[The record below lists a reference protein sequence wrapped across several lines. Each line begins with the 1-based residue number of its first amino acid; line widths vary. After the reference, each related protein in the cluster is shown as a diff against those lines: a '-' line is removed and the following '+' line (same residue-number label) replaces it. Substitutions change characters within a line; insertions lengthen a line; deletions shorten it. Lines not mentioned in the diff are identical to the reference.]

1 MFNKEIRSLFPPDF
15 SYWKASWYKHLSAE
29 RDRFRFNVLV
39 AAFFIA
45 MAIPSGLLL
54 HDVISGRNELLINYI
69 IALICMSGLTIYL
82 LIRRNVRIM
91 APISLAVCIA
101 GFCCAVMLPG
111 SQSFYFLLF
120 FAFPQLA
127 LLLVGNRWGKFW
139 GVGFLG
145 SAVLLYVFRESGTIP
160 DWQITFDNNQLLV
173 ALFTFLLLCVI
184 AFTTDGMYQ
193 KYLIRMVR
201 GLVFDDETG
210 LPGKNVLN
218 LCMKSDRTYVLSI
231 FRIFNFSE
239 LISIFGQNLS
249 TPVLRFG
256 SEQLFALTRNI
267 DCSVFRLTG
276 AEFAILAP
284 VSKESEYNSILR
296 ELETIRDRLQA
307 SPLYSGHHEIH
318 LKYQIGTALIKPEN
332 QHLALKFAD
341 EALKRKQHL
350 TIFDAYPC
358 SLSNKSAE
366 LYQALINNKKHNS
379 FKAFYQPIVNNRSGK
394 IEWLES
400 LMRVHVG
407 EERYDSIHSYMTIAR
422 STGLYPD
429 ITRFMLDNA
438 ARILPTMPYD
448 LSINITMADILDP
461 AFIAHARSICREIAA
476 CPNTLIFEI
485 IESDELSDLEVLKNF
500 IDMIHSHGCKVA
512 IDDFGSG
519 YSNFVNLADLD
530 IDIVKIDGSLVK
542 KSGGDKKVLAIIETI
557 QRLCARSGF
566 KTVAE
571 YVENQSLLN
580 TVKGLKIDYSQGY
593 MFSRP
598 VDTASAFNKAGQ
610 PAYL

>member
-15 SYWKASWYKHLSAE
+15 TYWKASWYKNLSAE
-29 RDRFRFNVLV
+29 RDRFHFNVLV
-39 AAFFIA
+39 AAYIIA
-45 MAIPSGLLL
+45 MAIPLALLL
-54 HDVISGRNELLINYI
+54 HDVISGHSELLINYVV
-69 IALICMSGLTIYL
+69 ALICMSGLTIYL

-91 APISLAVCIA
+91 APISLALCVA
-101 GFCCAVMLPG
+101 GFCCAVVLPG
-111 SQSFYFLLF
+111 SQSVYFLIF

-127 LLLVGNRWGKFW
+127 ILLVGNRRGGLWGA
-139 GVGFLG
+139 GFLFCT
-145 SAVLLYVFRESGTIP
+145 VLLYAFKEAAIIP
-160 DWQITFDNNQLLV
+160 GWQANFNISQLII
-173 ALFTFLLLCVI
+173 ALFTFLVLFAI
-184 AFTTDGMYQ
+184 ALTTDGMYQ
-193 KYLIRMVR
+193 KHLIRMVR

-210 LPGKNVLN
+210 LPGKNVLK
-218 LCMKSDRTYVLSI
+218 LCMKPDRTYVLSI

-239 LISIFGQNLS
+239 LISIFGHNLS
-249 TPVLRFG
+249 APVLRFA
-256 SEQLFALTRNI
+256 SEQLFSLTRDM
-267 DCSVFRLTG
+267 DCSVFRLSG
-276 AEFAILAP
+276 AEFALLVP
-284 VSKESEYNSILR
+284 VERKMEHERIFRDL
-296 ELETIRDRLQA
+296 ELIRDRLQEA
-307 SPLYSGHHEIH
+307 PLYSGLHEIH
-318 LKYQIGTALIKPEN
+318 LRYQIGTALIKPES

-350 TIFDAYPC
+350 TFFD
-358 SLSNKSAE
+358 SLHFSFPNKSAE
-366 LYQALINNKKHNS
+366 QYQALIKNKKNNS
-379 FKAFYQPIVNNRSGK
+379 FRAFYQPIVNNRSGK

-407 EERYDSIHSYMTIAR
+407 EERYDSIHPYMDIAR

-438 ARILPTMPYD
+438 ARMLPTMPYD
-448 LSINITMADILDP
+448 LSINITMTDILDP
-461 AFIAHARSICREIAA
+461 AFMAHARSVCREIAE

-485 IESDELSDLEVLKNF
+485 IESDELSDLQVLKSF
-500 IDMIHSHGCKVA
+500 IDMVHTHGCKVA

-542 KSGGDKKVLAIIETI
+542 KSGGDKKVRAIIETI

-593 MFSRP
+593 MFSQP
-598 VDTASAFNKAGQ
+598 VEKASLFN
-610 PAYL
+610 

>member
-1 MFNKEIRSLFPPDF
+1 MFSKEIRSLFPPDF
-15 SYWKASWYKHLSAE
+15 TYWKASWYKHLSEE
-29 RDRFRFNVLV
+29 RDRFHFNVLV
-39 AAFFIA
+39 AAYIIA
-45 MAIPSGLLL
+45 MAIPLALLL
-54 HDVISGRNELLINYI
+54 HGVISGHDELLINYV
-69 IALICMSGLTIYL
+69 IALICMSCLTIYL

-91 APISLAVCIA
+91 APVSLAVCA
-101 GFCCAVMLPG
+101 VGFCGAVLLPG
-111 SQSFYFLLF
+111 SQSVYFLMF

-127 LLLVGNRWGKFW
+127 ILLVGNRRGGLWGA
-139 GVGFLG
+139 GFLVC
-145 SAVLLYVFRESGTIP
+145 AVLLYVGKEAGMIP
-160 DWQITFDNNQLLV
+160 AWQVTFDNNQLIIGF
-173 ALFTFLLLCVI
+173 FTFLLLFAI

-193 KYLIRMVR
+193 KHLMRMIR

-210 LPGKNVLN
+210 LPGKNVLK

-239 LISIFGQNLS
+239 LISIFGHNLS
-249 TPVLRFG
+249 LPVLRFA
-256 SEQLFALTRNI
+256 SEQLFGLTRDI
-267 DCSVFRLTG
+267 DCSIFRLSG
-276 AEFAILAP
+276 AEFALLVP
-284 VSKESEYNSILR
+284 VGKKTEHERILR
-296 ELETIRDRLQA
+296 ELELIRDRLQA
-307 SPLYSGHHEIH
+307 VPLYSGFNEIH
-318 LKYQIGTALIKPEN
+318 LRYQIGTALIKPEN

-350 TIFDAYPC
+350 TFFD
-358 SLSNKSAE
+358 SRHHSFSNKSAE
-366 LYQALINNKKHNS
+366 QYQALINNKKNNS
-379 FKAFYQPIVNNRSGK
+379 FRAFYQPIVNNRSGK

-407 EERYDSIHSYMTIAR
+407 EERYDSIHSYMDIAR

-438 ARILPTMPYD
+438 ARMLPTMPYD

-461 AFIAHARSICREIAA
+461 SFMTQARSVCRAIAD

-485 IESDELSDLEVLKNF
+485 IESEELSDLQVLKNF
-500 IDMIHSHGCKVA
+500 IDMVHGHGCKVA

-598 VDTASAFNKAGQ
+598 VETASVFN
-610 PAYL
+610 